1 LSGTP
6 AGPYSTP
13 VGRHLGDL
21 LETIGAWVDT
31 LKYARGSFALMPRDS
46 VRALHDLCHRSVGRA
61 ARRLPYLKCSSS
73 CK

>member
-21 LETIGAWVDT
+21 LETMGAWVDT
-31 LKYARGSFALMPRDS
+31 LKYAGGSFALMPR
-46 VRALHDLCHRSVGRA
+46 RFG
-61 ARRLPYLKCSSS
+61 ARTARPLPPLGGAPRGGFRT
-73 CK
+73 